1 MKLAAVGYG
10 NRDRRGVVR
19 GPGKEQQVGLFKSR
33 EEKALGIF
41 RKGYKS
47 QLISNLNLRQAQYP
61 KARLYPSGVWPM
73 HMSAMRSGYKAIH
86 DRGYRFPDP
95 EGRLNKLMWEETL
108 EYLGDRVSS
117 APFEPDFLIFNR
129 M

>member
-1 MKLAAVGYG
+1 
-10 NRDRRGVVR
+10 
-19 GPGKEQQVGLFKSR
+19 
-33 EEKALGIF
+33 
-41 RKGYKS
+41 
-47 QLISNLNLRQAQYP
+47 
-61 KARLYPSGVWPM
+61 M